1 MNKVMGILGLIAMI
15 LGGGIIIEDRYL
27 NEPVFIAHE
36 QEDEKI
42 VVQMRQSSNIL
53 EAELRSDII
62 KVGRRID
69 GKILTDNW
77 WYVQNNMNKAGIY
90 DIKDCNKLVRSRDK
104 RGCHNLIRQRS
115 QIETQMRKMRIPIPV
130 PRGR

>member
-1 MNKVMGILGLIAMI
+1 MNKMLGIFGLISLI

-27 NEPVFIAHE
+27 NEPIFIAHE
-36 QEDEKI
+36 IEDEKVAVSI
-42 VVQMRQSSNIL
+42 RKNVNVV

-77 WYVQNNMNKAGIY
+77 WYVQNNLNKSNIY
-90 DIKDCNKLVRSRDK
+90 DIRDCNKFTGSRDK
-104 RGCHNLIRQRS
+104 QGCHNLIRQRGN
-115 QIETQMRKMRIPIPV
+115 IETQMKKMNIPIPV